1 MEIAERISVIS
12 MERAPAHE
20 RSKRLER
27 VQGQVSRGEYVVD
40 SHSVAAAILERIGAT
55 FSEDGVI
62 RESRGGHALMGA
74 LTFRPG
80 A

>member
-1 MEIAERISVIS
+1 MEQAERTSVIS
-12 MERAPAHE
+12 MDRAPAEE

-27 VQGQVSRGEYVVD
+27 VHRQVSRGEYVID
-40 SHSVAAAILERIGAT
+40 PQTVAAAMLERIGAT

-62 RESRGGHALMGA
+62 KESRGGHALMRA
-74 LTFRPG
+74 LTFPRE